1 MILMAAVRRMGKN
14 LYIACTNDEYELP
27 IAVADTATELA
38 QMVGVTRDSLYSMMT
53 HKTGHYYKVKENE
66 DE

>member
-1 MILMAAVRRMGKN
+1 MAAVKKRVKY
-14 LYIACTNDEYELP
+14 LYVAYTDDEYELP

-38 QMVGVTRDSLYSMMT
+38 QMVGITRDSLYSMMT
-53 HKTGHYYKVKENE
+53 RKQGHYYKIKEN

>member
-1 MILMAAVRRMGKN
+1 MIRMAAVRRMGNN
-14 LYIACTNDEYELP
+14 LYMACTDDEYELP

-38 QMVGVTRDSLYSMMT
+38 RMVGITRDSLYSMLT
-53 HKTGHYYKVKENE
+53 RKQGHYYKIKEN

>member
-38 QMVGVTRDSLYSMMT
+38 RMVGITRDSLYTMLT
-53 HKTGHYYKVKENE
+53 RKQGHYYKIKEN

>member
-1 MILMAAVRRMGKN
+1 MAAVRRVN
-14 LYIACTNDEYELP
+14 DYLYMACTDDEYELP

-53 HKTGHYYKVKENE
+53 HKIGHYYKVKENE

>member
-1 MILMAAVRRMGKN
+1 M
-14 LYIACTNDEYELP
+14 YIACTNDEYELP

>member
-1 MILMAAVRRMGKN
+1 MIRMAAVRRMGKN

-38 QMVGVTRDSLYSMMT
+38 QMVGVTRGSLYSMMT
-53 HKTGHYYKVKENE
+53 HKIGHYYKVKENE